1 MAAAI
6 IADRRHLFVWFKS
19 SIAFLRTK
27 VEQVIELKLDSL
39 SQFHTVNNSN
49 RFLLQQPITAAQYYK
64 RDKFA
69 LYLFIMY
76 KW

>member
-1 MAAAI
+1 
-6 IADRRHLFVWFKS
+6 
-19 SIAFLRTK
+19 

-76 KW
+76 K